1 MLNQQSLNNLG
12 ALLISEKITQIPD
25 FFVETLIARD
35 ESDSEVGDLLESIPL
50 FSNANAGRGM
60 LFVK

>member
-35 ESDSEVGDLLESIPL
+35 ESDSEVGDLPEIIPL
-50 FSNANAGRGM
+50 FSNANAGRDM
-60 LFVK
+60 LFVQ